1 MEILTLL
8 INQLEFSC
16 EYGIKI
22 LFKRAGK
29 CLKYAKFAE
38 KDLFL
43 VKPSAIPI
51 KPPRRNGGPTY
62 NR

>member
-1 MEILTLL
+1 MFAFP

-22 LFKRAGK
+22 LLKRAGK

-43 VKPSAIPI
+43 VNPSAIPI
-51 KPPRRNGGPTY
+51 KPPRRSGGPTY

>member
-1 MEILTLL
+1 MEILGFP

-29 CLKYAKFAE
+29 CLKYVKFAG
-38 KDLFL
+38 KGLFL
-43 VKPSAIPI
+43 VKPSVIPI

-62 NR
+62 SR